1 MYCSFC
7 VEKVKDN
14 AIKCMF
20 YKRDKVIDSCE
31 LVAIYSDGMSEKY
44 DENSEFEFRNEKIT
58 MEEYESI
65 RKDIMGY

>member
-1 MYCSFC
+1 M
-7 VEKVKDN
+7 
-14 AIKCMF
+14 
-20 YKRDKVIDSCE
+20 IDSCE
-31 LVAIYSDGMSEKY
+31 LVVIYSDGMSEKY